1 MQAGARVAVL
11 DGRAAGPASG
21 QQTAGPSAVLAGVVT
36 AITPDGGTQTV
47 VSLLVDTAA
56 VPAVEQLASPV
67 LVLLDPSGTD
77 VP

>member
-1 MQAGARVAVL
+1 M
-11 DGRAAGPASG
+11 
-21 QQTAGPSAVLAGVVT
+21 LAGVVT
-36 AITPDGGTQTV
+36 AITPDGTQTV
-47 VSLLVDTAA
+47 VSLLVDPA

>member
-1 MQAGARVAVL
+1 VL
-11 DGRAAGPASG
+11 
-21 QQTAGPSAVLAGVVT
+21 VGVVT
-36 AITPDGGTQTV
+36 AITADGAQTV